1 MTEQHSDHLAD
12 PASGSGDPQEFGFR
26 VSPRTMQMLG
36 RENISSPVTAV
47 MELVKNAYDADA
59 SKIRLL
65 FQRASHGDGSIVIA
79 DDGEGMDREDL
90 IEKWLLISTDN
101 KARSPISASGR
112 VKVGEKG
119 IGRLA
124 MNRIA
129 DHAVVITHRDPNY
142 GTKLE
147 LDWTRYNDDYGD
159 LHAIKHPITPVQLDG
174 DVASGTVIQMTR
186 LRDRWNE
193 RLYEALY
200 DDLALF
206 VPPFDPSMIDFRIE
220 FECDERPDLS
230 GPVSSPML
238 SVAEYALESVLD
250 EEGRIHQRL
259 THRSGAV
266 AEDTRMWHEA
276 FSDVPPGQL
285 PACGP
290 VRLLVYFYLEPGR
303 SLRSVGVRTA
313 DMRAFLRRY
322 GGIRIYRD
330 GVRVKPYGDPGPA
343 SDWLG
348 LNARRVSSPG
358 GVTSKGYRVA
368 AGQIVAGLFI
378 SRITN
383 PEVMDQTNREGLVEN
398 KAYHDLFR
406 FALLG
411 IQYLERE
418 RSRQE
423 RARRDAASPTTTV
436 EDVEEKLETI
446 VDELESVAAGLDTA
460 IGADDSGSTDAM
472 KIAMNVRTASAT
484 VRGLASELE
493 VARTAVGEQQ
503 SDKEALLGLATLGI
517 AMVTFG
523 HETTR
528 AVNNL
533 LNRVRFLQDAL
544 VHLPD
549 PHKATAI
556 HDLEVLN
563 SAAEQIESWGQFALS
578 HVRRDKRERRNVY
591 WNDVI
596 CDVLKR
602 FKSVT
607 DARKVAVE
615 LDLSPVLPPIR
626 AFQMDF
632 DAVLVNLVTNALD
645 AMFHTPLPSRRLR
658 IGTAVDDAAGVTRVV
673 FADSGKG
680 IREEDVVNIFDP
692 LFTTRVDE
700 LGNLAGTG
708 MGLAILQDLVRS
720 YGGTISV
727 DGHGQLGGAEFTL
740 EFPNRRKGGANGE

>member
-1 MTEQHSDHLAD
+1 
-12 PASGSGDPQEFGFR
+12 
-26 VSPRTMQMLG
+26 MLG

-65 FQRASHGDGSIVIA
+65 FERASEGNGSVVIA
-79 DDGEGMDREDL
+79 DDGEGMDRDDL

-101 KARSPISASGR
+101 KARNPISPSGR

-129 DHAVVITHRDPNY
+129 DRAVVITHKRPQV

-147 LDWTRYNDDYGD
+147 LDWTRYNEDRGD
-159 LHAIKHPITPVQLDG
+159 LHAIKHPISPV
-174 DVASGTVIQMTR
+174 AIESEARSGTTIQMTE

-206 VPPFDPSMIDFRIE
+206 VPPFDPNMIDFRIE

-238 SVAEYALESVLD
+238 AVAEYALESVLD
-250 EEGRIHQRL
+250 EYGRIHQKL

-266 AEDTRMWHEA
+266 AKDIRMWDEA
-276 FSDVPPGQL
+276 FADVPPGQL

-290 VRLLVYFYLEPGR
+290 VRFLVYFYLEPGP
-303 SLRSVGVRTA
+303 SLRSVGVSTA

-322 GGIRIYRD
+322 GGVRIYRD

-358 GVTSKGYRVA
+358 GVSSKSGYRVA

-383 PEVMDQTNREGLVEN
+383 PEVVDQTNREGLVEN

-406 FALLG
+406 FALFG

-423 RARRDAASPTTTV
+423 RARREAEGQTGTA

-446 VDELESVAAGLDTA
+446 VDELVSVAAGLDTA
-460 IGADDSGSTDAM
+460 IGPADSGSTASVGL
-472 KIAMNVRTASAT
+472 AENVRAASAT
-484 VRGLASELE
+484 MRGLASDLE
-493 VARTAVGEQQ
+493 AARSAVEEHQNERQ
-503 SDKEALLGLATLGI
+503 ALLGLATLGI

-533 LNRVRFLQDAL
+533 LNRVRFLQDAI

-549 PHKATAI
+549 PHKETAV
-556 HDLEVLN
+556 HDLKILN

-578 HVRRDKRERRNVY
+578 HVRRDKRERRNVT
-591 WNDVI
+591 WNEVI
-596 CDVLKR
+596 PDVLKR

-607 DARKVAVE
+607 DARKVAIE
-615 LDLSPVLPPIR
+615 LDLSTALPPIK
-626 AFQMDF
+626 AFRMDF
-632 DAVLVNLVTNALD
+632 DAILVNLVTNALD

-658 IGTAVDDAAGVTRVV
+658 IGTSVDEGAGVLRVV

-680 IREEDVVNIFDP
+680 IRDEDVINIFDP
-692 LFTTRVDE
+692 LFTTRIDE
-700 LGNLAGTG
+700 RGNLAGTG
-708 MGLAILQDLVRS
+708 MGLAILQDLVKS

-727 DGHGQLGGAEFTL
+727 TSRGQLGGAEFTL
-740 EFPNRRKGGANGE
+740 EFPNRVRGVANEG